1 MLLRSTLIYAPAI
14 LATRLSA
21 LLVLVIATRLIDLDE
36 YGLLALVVTV
46 GEMTDAAVTN
56 WLRIALLRLGG
67 KGDVT
72 RGSLLVAARILVVS
86 TLVALVVSTAASAIV
101 VPERMVDFSIAA
113 GAYLVAGAINRFAL
127 TTLQMQQ
134 RHSTYSLLEFLR
146 AALQLALPVL
156 AVTVFP
162 ATFLTVSLGTSAGV
176 LIAGLVG
183 GVLAAS
189 RVVAGPPRFTWQEF
203 FALGVPLILMAVVG
217 FGLTNFERIVLK
229 VYYDAGS
236 VAIFA
241 AAFALARQPIDMLG
255 NAVNMGAFPEA
266 VGRFDTDGPAATGQ
280 FLSHMLALML
290 GLILP
295 AAALLVA
302 LSESLT
308 DLLLPAE
315 YHDKFGLLFPLIALS
330 VVCANVTNFVYGTM
344 LHAHKKTSLLV
355 IVSLIGSVATIGFS
369 FLLVPPYGSDGAAMA
384 LAAGAVVNLLAT
396 FVASERLTRLPIPW
410 REIALSVLIAAVTG
424 GVAAAA
430 NHLLVDEPAI
440 IRLLVGGGVGGMAF
454 LGLNAA
460 LRFEETAELVARAR
474 LRLGRTK
481 SEA

>member
-21 LLVLVIATRLIDLDE
+21 LLILVIATRLIDLDE

-67 KGDVT
+67 KGEVT
-72 RGSLLVAARILVVS
+72 RGSLLVAGRLLVLS
-86 TLVALVVSTAASAIV
+86 TLVALAVSTVASAIV
-101 VPERMVDFSIAA
+101 VPERMADFSLAA

-134 RHSTYSLLEFLR
+134 RHGIYSLLEFLR
-146 AALQLALPVL
+146 AALQLLLPVL
-156 AVTVFP
+156 AVAVFP
-162 ATFLTVSLGTSAGV
+162 PTFLTVSLGSSAGV
-176 LIAGLVG
+176 LLAGLVG
-183 GVLAAS
+183 GGLAAS
-189 RVVAGPPRFTWQEF
+189 RVVAGPPRFTWIEF

-266 VGRFDTDGPAATGQ
+266 VSRFDTDGPGAVGQ

-302 LSESLT
+302 LSGPLT
-308 DLLLPAE
+308 ELLLPAE
-315 YHDKFGLLFPLIALS
+315 YHDRFGLLFPLIAIS

-344 LHAHKKTSLLV
+344 LHAHKKTNLLV
-355 IVSLIGSVATIGFS
+355 VVSLIGSAATIALS

-384 LAAGAVVNLLAT
+384 LAGGAVVNLLVT
-396 FVASERLTRLPIPW
+396 FAASERLTRLPIPW
-410 REIALSVLIAAVTG
+410 REVALAALIAAVVG

-430 NHLLVDEPAI
+430 NRLLGHEPAI
-440 IRLLVGGGVGGMAF
+440 VRLIVGGGAGGLAF
-454 LGLNAA
+454 LGLNAL
-460 LRFEETAELVARAR
+460 LRFEEASELVLRVR
-474 LRLGRTK
+474 LRLGRAK
-481 SEA
+481 SQA